1 MTSLL
6 VRGKVHTFDKNRPV
20 ATNLLLRDGTV
31 YEIDSDADEAD
42 EIIELRSNEIL
53 QPGWRDDHLHL
64 LSTLAS
70 HCSIDLSKATS
81 VDEVLELLTPR
92 SAGDNGWMRGWGYE
106 PTFLR
111 EKRHPTR
118 SELDQVTLEIP
129 TVVHDRSGHVAVV
142 NSAAAELLKIKGFP
156 DGILVEREDVLSQ
169 VPRLEIAELKRT
181 AADVFKE
188 WRRMGV
194 VAVTDATHT
203 NDQGSLDVL
212 AEIREEC
219 GGPRITAMIGADRL
233 GDLRFGETYKG
244 IEIGHAK
251 VMPDVGLQEDLS
263 TLVATAHR
271 AGFPV
276 AVHVM
281 DIDMLD
287 ETLLALETS
296 SPPPSTIDRLEH
308 CSLAMPEQLD
318 RVAQLGV
325 SVCTQPSFLS
335 RRLDKYLEDISPIEQ
350 SWLWPLSSLVERDIS
365 VTLSSDS
372 PVVPVDPDEWIH
384 VATTRP
390 IQNREA
396 ISESDARAMTVVS
409 PIVPGLP
416 TDLLVRATPSGYE
429 ALGGFD

>member
-181 AADVFKE
+181 AADVFKD

-194 VAVTDATHT
+194 MAVTDATHT

>member
-20 ATNLLLRDGTV
+20 ATKLLVRDGTV
-31 YEIDSDADEAD
+31 YEIDSGADEAD
-42 EIIELRSNEIL
+42 EIIELGSDEIL

-70 HCSIDLSKATS
+70 RCSIDLSKATS
-81 VDEVLELLTPR
+81 VDEVLQLLTQR

-106 PTFLR
+106 PNFLR

-142 NSAAAELLKIKGFP
+142 NSAAAELLKIKGFG
-156 DGILVEREDVLSQ
+156 DGILVEQEDVLSQ

-181 AADVFKE
+181 ATEVFKE

-194 VAVTDATHT
+194 VAVTDATHI

-350 SWLWPLSSLVERDIS
+350 PWLWPLSSLVERDIN

-416 TDLLVRATPSGYE
+416 ADLLVRATLSGYE

>member
-335 RRLDKYLEDISPIEQ
+335 RRLDKYLEGISPIEQ

>member
-416 TDLLVRATPSGYE
+416 ADLLVRATPSGYE

>member
-1 MTSLL
+1 MASLL
-6 VRGKVHTFDKNRPV
+6 VRGKVHTFDKNRSV
-20 ATNLLLRDGTV
+20 ATNLLVRDGTV
-31 YEIDSDADEAD
+31 CEIESSVDEVD
-42 EIIELRSNEIL
+42 EIIELGSDEIL

-70 HCSIDLSKATS
+70 HCSIDLSNATS
-81 VDEVLELLTPR
+81 IDELLQLLEPR
-92 SAGDNGWMRGWGYE
+92 SAGNNGWMRGWGYE
-106 PTFLR
+106 PTFLK

-118 SELDQVTLEIP
+118 SELDQVTLGTPAVI
-129 TVVHDRSGHVAVV
+129 HDRSGHVAVV
-142 NSAAAELLKIKGFP
+142 NSAAAELLKIKGSP
-156 DGILVEREDVLSQ
+156 DGILVERQDALSR
-169 VPRLEIAELKRT
+169 VPKLEIGALTRIAVK
-181 AADVFKE
+181 VFAE
-188 WRRMGV
+188 WREMGV
-194 VAVTDATHT
+194 VAITDATHT
-203 NDQGSLDVL
+203 NDQSSLDVL
-212 AEIREEC
+212 ADISKEC
-219 GGPRITAMIGADRL
+219 GGPHITAMIGADRL

-251 VMPDVGLQEDLS
+251 VMPDVGLQQDL
-263 TLVATAHR
+263 TKMVATAHR

-296 SPPPSTIDRLEH
+296 PPPPSTTDRLEH

-318 RVAQLGV
+318 RVAQLGA
-325 SVCTQPSFLS
+325 SVCTQPSFLT
-335 RRLDKYLEDISPIEQ
+335 RRLDKYLEDVSPTEQ
-350 SWLWPLSSLVERDIS
+350 AWLWPLSSLVERDIS

-390 IQNREA
+390 LQNQEA
-396 ISESDARAMTVVS
+396 ISEIDARAMTVVS

-416 TDLLVRATPSGYE
+416 TDLLVRVTPSGYE
-429 ALGGFD
+429 SLDGLN

>member
-416 TDLLVRATPSGYE
+416 A
-429 ALGGFD
+429 